1 MDVKGGVHMRV
12 GVGIEGVRVCV
23 GVKASCMHVQV
34 DIEGAPLG
42 PEGMR
47 MGIEGARGVKRMCMS
62 VNIAGKDMGES
73 DTLTS
78 KSRLKGVSKG
88 KVVVDG
94 NYLPNMV
101 ARSHSSALTV
111 ARSKRGHVEGTLR
124 ERAR

>member
-1 MDVKGGVHMRV
+1 
-12 GVGIEGVRVCV
+12 
-23 GVKASCMHVQV
+23 MHVQV

-42 PEGMR
+42 PEGTR
-47 MGIEGARGVKRMCMS
+47 VGIEGAHGVKHMRMS
-62 VNIAGKDMGES
+62 VNITDKDMGKS

-78 KSRLKGVSKG
+78 KLRSKGVSKG
-88 KVVVDG
+88 KVAVDG

-124 ERAR
+124 ERAC

>member
-1 MDVKGGVHMRV
+1 MDVKGGVHMCV

-23 GVKASCMHVQV
+23 GVKASCMHMQV

-47 MGIEGARGVKRMCMS
+47 MGIEGARGVKRLCMS

-78 KSRLKGVSKG
+78 KSRSKGVSKG
-88 KVVVDG
+88 KVCRWK
-94 NYLPNMV
+94 L
-101 ARSHSSALTV
+101 LT
-111 ARSKRGHVEGTLR
+111 
-124 ERAR
+124 

>member
-1 MDVKGGVHMRV
+1 MR
-12 GVGIEGVRVCV
+12 
-23 GVKASCMHVQV
+23 MQV
-34 DIEGAPLG
+34 DIEGMPLG
-42 PEGMR
+42 PEGTR

-73 DTLTS
+73 DTLTL
-78 KSRLKGVSKG
+78 KSRSKGVSNG
-88 KVVVDG
+88 KVAVDG

>member
-12 GVGIEGVRVCV
+12 GVGIEGVRVCMS
-23 GVKASCMHVQV
+23 VKASCMHVQV

-42 PEGMR
+42 PEGTR
-47 MGIEGARGVKRMCMS
+47 VGIEGARGVKRMCKS
-62 VNIAGKDMGES
+62 VNIADKDMGES

-78 KSRLKGVSKG
+78 KLRSKGVSKG
-88 KVVVDG
+88 KVAVDG

-101 ARSHSSALTV
+101 ACSHSSALTV